1 MSDQEQQHFDTSGA
15 DVSRETLGGTEPEK
29 TEAAEEITPEQQM
42 LYDIIDRSMA
52 KSQER
57 QAGENTED
65 PAPPREEPEQE
76 QQDSPPPPQKN
87 KPSSFYVYL
96 AVLFGAAFLMLLLA
110 YFVQQRNNAT
120 AMDDLRMTSNA
131 SREELLEE
139 IEALKKENESLT
151 NENGRLDAWAD
162 QKSEEVK
169 RLEDTLDQSY
179 YRTDN
184 LSIKKQALYYL
195 WYLQQFMAQGD
206 YTLAA
211 AEIVF
216 SADPRRNV
224 WENQISLNPALLEQ
238 YDAARQELIRRG
250 YLQQLDHFRDGGTD
264 IFFTSRCNPYEDH
277 DAAALSIL
285 WCALEAHFVQE
296 NNNAASQYLFCF
308 PLASQDYQ
316 SRVERQASDFTLEQ
330 FQLMKDALI
339 ALDAIEIDPE
349 GNIHQGGWDHT
360 DEGYGLPFTLPH
372 NDQSGSGVPIT

>member
-15 DVSRETLGGTEPEK
+15 DVSRETLSHREPEK
-29 TEAAEEITPEQQM
+29 SEAAEEITPEQQM

-57 QAGENTED
+57 QAGENAED
-65 PAPPREEPEQE
+65 PAPPQEEPEQE

-216 SADPRRNV
+216 SADPWRNA
-224 WENQISLNPALLEQ
+224 WENKISLNPALLEQ

-285 WCALEAHFVQE
+285 WCALDQHFVE
-296 NNNAASQYLFCF
+296 DNEHAASQYLSLD
-308 PLASQDYQ
+308 PLADPASGYQ
-316 SRVERQASDFTLEQ
+316 ERVERLASDFTLEQ
-330 FQLMKDALI
+330 FQLMKDELVKSKWLTI
-339 ALDAIEIDPE
+339 AEDGSMGE
-349 GNIHQGGWDHT
+349 GFGPT
-360 DEGYGLPFTLPH
+360 DCKNDILYNLPFELPE
-372 NDQSGSGVPIT
+372 N